1 MSKAHRAKGASRAAQ
16 QAFAGLQTE
25 ATSSTETLKPRAQPR
40 SQEEKG
46 TFELSGAAELSSRA
60 PQLSLEPQAEG
71 VEADKPRVSI
81 SSTSESQIAAQ
92 LIRQAQDILVICHVM
107 PDGDA
112 IGSLLGL
119 GWALRKLG
127 KEHTLACAD
136 PVPETFAYLPGS
148 EDIVAHPEGN
158 YDLVI
163 SLDCS
168 DLKRLGTTYD
178 QRSLGKVPIVNIDHH
193 VTNVG
198 FGSINWVDPGSAAT
212 AQMVLTLIEH
222 LEVSLD
228 PTIATCLLNGIVTD
242 TRGFRTPNTTPAV
255 MEAATRLMTAG
266 ASLSEITEQVFNRRP
281 LAVIRLWGRALSA
294 VQLDGRIIWTEIS
307 QAMKCECGL
316 SSDSDDGLV
325 SFLTSACEA
334 DVGIVFTEKDD
345 GTIDVSIR
353 STPGIDISG
362 VAMRLGGGGHP
373 QAAGCNL
380 NASLAEAREKVL
392 AELRRSL
399 REQTGD
405 LTGFDKLA

>member
-1 MSKAHRAKGASRAAQ
+1 MSKAYRAEGASL
-16 QAFAGLQTE
+16 GDE
-25 ATSSTETLKPRAQPR
+25 S
-40 SQEEKG
+40 
-46 TFELSGAAELSSRA
+46 FELSGSAEFTEAVKTKPQQRSESS
-60 PQLSLEPQAEG
+60 
-71 VEADKPRVSI
+71 VSI
-81 SSTSESQIAAQ
+81 FSAPDESQTAAQ
-92 LIRQAQDILVICHVM
+92 LIRKAQDILVICHVM

-119 GWALRKLG
+119 GWALHKLG

-136 PVPETFAYLPGS
+136 PVPDSFAYLPGS
-148 EDIVAHPEGN
+148 EAIVTHPEGN
-158 YDLVI
+158 HDLVI

-168 DLKRLGTTYD
+168 DLKRLGAAYD
-178 QRSLGKVPIVNIDHH
+178 QDSLRGVPIINIDHH

-198 FGSINWVDPGSAAT
+198 FGRVNWVDPSSAAT
-212 AQMVLTLIEH
+212 AQMVLTLIER
-222 LEVSLD
+222 LEVPLD
-228 PTIATCLLNGIVTD
+228 PTMATCLLNGVVTD

-266 ASLSEITEQVFNRRP
+266 ASLPEITEQVFNRRP

-307 QAMKCECGL
+307 QAMKHECGL

-334 DVGIVFTEKDD
+334 DVGVVFIEKDD
-345 GTIDVSIR
+345 GTIDVSMR
-353 STPGIDISG
+353 SMSGIDISS

-380 NASLAEAREKVL
+380 SSSLVEARERVL
-392 AELRRSL
+392 AELRHSL
-399 REQTGD
+399 LEQTAP
-405 LTGFDKLA
+405 LQH

>member
-1 MSKAHRAKGASRAAQ
+1 VSKAHRAEGASPRDES
-16 QAFAGLQTE
+16 FGLSGSAEFTE
-25 ATSSTETLKPRAQPR
+25 ALKTKPPQYSESSIL
-40 SQEEKG
+40 
-46 TFELSGAAELSSRA
+46 
-60 PQLSLEPQAEG
+60 
-71 VEADKPRVSI
+71 I
-81 SSTSESQIAAQ
+81 SSVLDESQTAAR

-119 GWALRKLG
+119 AWALHKLG

-136 PVPETFAYLPGS
+136 PAPDSFAYLPGS
-148 EDIVAHPEGN
+148 EAIVAHPEGN

-168 DLKRLGTTYD
+168 DLKRLGDAYD
-178 QRSLGKVPIVNIDHH
+178 QDSLRGVPIINIDHH

-198 FGSINWVDPGSAAT
+198 FGSVNWVDPNSAAT
-212 AQMVLTLIEH
+212 AQMVLTLIER
-222 LEVSLD
+222 LGVPLD

-242 TRGFRTPNTTPAV
+242 TRGFRTPNTTSAV
-255 MEAATRLMTAG
+255 MEAATKLMMAG
-266 ASLSEITEQVFNRRP
+266 ASISEITEQVFNRRP
-281 LAVIRLWGRALSA
+281 LAVVRLWGQALSA

-307 QAMKCECGL
+307 QAMKRECGL
-316 SSDSDDGLV
+316 GSDSDDGLV
-325 SFLTSACEA
+325 SFLSSACEA
-334 DVGIVFTEKDD
+334 DVGVVFTEKYD

-353 STPGIDISG
+353 SMPGIDISS

-380 NASLAEAREKVL
+380 NSSLVEARERVL

-399 REQTGD
+399 LEQT
-405 LTGFDKLA
+405 AR

>member
-1 MSKAHRAKGASRAAQ
+1 VSKAHRAKVASLRDESC
-16 QAFAGLQTE
+16 GLSGSAEFTE
-25 ATSSTETLKPRAQPR
+25 ALKTKPQQRSESS
-40 SQEEKG
+40 
-46 TFELSGAAELSSRA
+46 A
-60 PQLSLEPQAEG
+60 P
-71 VEADKPRVSI
+71 I
-81 SSTSESQIAAQ
+81 SSATDESQTAAQ
-92 LIRQAQDILVICHVM
+92 LIRQARDILVICHVM

-119 GWALRKLG
+119 GWALHKLD

-136 PVPETFAYLPGS
+136 PVPDSFAYLPGS
-148 EDIVAHPEGN
+148 EAIVAYPEGN
-158 YDLVI
+158 YDLIV

-168 DLKRLGTTYD
+168 DLKRLGAAYD
-178 QRSLGKVPIVNIDHH
+178 QNSLRGVPIINIDHH

-198 FGSINWVDPGSAAT
+198 FGSVNWVAPSSAAT
-212 AQMVLTLIEH
+212 AQMVLTLLER
-222 LEVSLD
+222 LEVPLD
-228 PTIATCLLNGIVTD
+228 STMATCLLNGIVTD

-281 LAVIRLWGRALSA
+281 LAVVRLWGKALSA

-307 QAMKCECGL
+307 RAMKHECGL

-334 DVGIVFTEKDD
+334 DVGVVFTEKED
-345 GTIDVSIR
+345 GTIDVSMR
-353 STPGIDISG
+353 SMPDIDISS

-380 NASLAEAREKVL
+380 NSSLAEARERVL

-399 REQTGD
+399 MEQT
-405 LTGFDKLA
+405 ARYQH

>member
-1 MSKAHRAKGASRAAQ
+1 MSEACRAERASLRD
-16 QAFAGLQTE
+16 E
-25 ATSSTETLKPRAQPR
+25 
-40 SQEEKG
+40 
-46 TFELSGAAELSSRA
+46 
-60 PQLSLEPQAEG
+60 SL
-71 VEADKPRVSI
+71 
-81 SSTSESQIAAQ
+81 THESQTAAQ
-92 LIRQAQDILVICHVM
+92 LIRRARDILVICHVM

-119 GWALRKLG
+119 AWALHKLG

-136 PVPETFAYLPGS
+136 PVPDSFIYLPGS
-148 EDIVAHPEGN
+148 EAIVAHPEGN

-168 DLKRLGTTYD
+168 DLKRLGAAYD
-178 QRSLGKVPIVNIDHH
+178 QNSLRRVPIINIDHH

-198 FGSINWVDPGSAAT
+198 FGSVNWVDPNSAAT
-212 AQMVLTLIEH
+212 AQMVLTLIER
-222 LEVSLD
+222 LGVPLD

-255 MEAATRLMTAG
+255 MEAATKLMMAG
-266 ASLSEITEQVFNRRP
+266 ASISEITEQVFNRRP
-281 LAVIRLWGRALSA
+281 LAVVRLWGRALSA
-294 VQLDGRIIWTEIS
+294 VQLEGRIIWTEIS
-307 QAMKCECGL
+307 QAMKQECGL
-316 SSDSDDGLV
+316 GSDSDDGLV

-334 DVGIVFTEKDD
+334 DVGVVFTEKDD

-353 STPGIDISG
+353 SMPGIDISN

-380 NASLAEAREKVL
+380 NSSLVEARERVL

-399 REQTGD
+399 LEQTACHQHPRRWA
-405 LTGFDKLA
+405 KR